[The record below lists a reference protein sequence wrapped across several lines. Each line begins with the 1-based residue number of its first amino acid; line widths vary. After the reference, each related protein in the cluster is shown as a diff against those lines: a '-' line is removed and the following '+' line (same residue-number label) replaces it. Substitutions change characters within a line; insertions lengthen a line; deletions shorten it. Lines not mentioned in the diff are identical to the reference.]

1 MDTAVAVVCLS
12 SYPMTIQSDIRED
25 DLLVAR
31 KY

>member
-12 SYPMTIQSDIRED
+12 FYPMTIQRDIRED